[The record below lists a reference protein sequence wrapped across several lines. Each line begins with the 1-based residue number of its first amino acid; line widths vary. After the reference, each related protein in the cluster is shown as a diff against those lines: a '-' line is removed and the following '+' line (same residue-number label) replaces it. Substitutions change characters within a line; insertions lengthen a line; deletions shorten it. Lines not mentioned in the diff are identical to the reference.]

1 MQNALSNDE
10 NVVKASSRLVT
21 DAIKRAREANLEF
34 TNQVVDA
41 SRAILENICIVKK
54 DGTKEK
60 YNVQKVVSAVKKSA
74 ARMLIEFGE
83 TEID

>member
-10 NVVKASSRLVT
+10 NVVKASSHLVT

-54 DGTKEK
+54 GENNGMYYRKDR
-60 YNVQKVVSAVKKSA
+60 ALL
-74 ARMLIEFGE
+74 ARF
-83 TEID
+83 